1 MKALPGHWRVRN
13 GSREEKRMQ
22 LWFDSIESDHK
33 GDPKRESKSFFS
45 PEKPKSKILR
55 GYCVGQFCPRLQQ
68 CKGKGPAQYLVWG
81 DTNIR
86 GRPAKERAKLPSE
99 ERCSMLAR
107 SGDCVRGLWSP
118 RHFCPRCL
126 VGLLI
131 TRNSA
136 QDNLITSQRGK
147 YPTKSS
153 GRKWQISSDAVTSAL
168 NVPQLTFWPH

>member
-1 MKALPGHWRVRN
+1 MCGPTLPCVQTVCEEARPNIIPIHTN
-13 GSREEKRMQ
+13 GAR
-22 LWFDSIESDHK
+22 
-33 GDPKRESKSFFS
+33 
-45 PEKPKSKILR
+45 
-55 GYCVGQFCPRLQQ
+55 
-68 CKGKGPAQYLVWG
+68 KGPTQYPV
-81 DTNIR
+81 R
-86 GRPAKERAKLPSE
+86 GQTKVRGQPFEEWTKLPSE

-126 VGLLI
+126 VNLLI
-131 TRNSA
+131 TRNNA

>member
-1 MKALPGHWRVRN
+1 MTIYFENLTTGFACFLC
-13 GSREEKRMQ
+13 S
-22 LWFDSIESDHK
+22 
-33 GDPKRESKSFFS
+33 
-45 PEKPKSKILR
+45 
-55 GYCVGQFCPRLQQ
+55 CVGQFCPGLQQ
-68 CKGKGPAQYLVWG
+68 CKGKGPAQYLVWI

-86 GRPAKERAKLPSE
+86 GRPAKERIKLSSE

-107 SGDCVRGLWSP
+107 SGDCVRGLRSP

-126 VGLLI
+126 VNLLI

-147 YPTKSS
+147 YPTKSN

>member
-1 MKALPGHWRVRN
+1 MVVCGKKKWVGKNRENNTFIILL
-13 GSREEKRMQ
+13 GS
-22 LWFDSIESDHK
+22 LYYFIE
-33 GDPKRESKSFFS
+33 
-45 PEKPKSKILR
+45 LCV
-55 GYCVGQFCPRLQQ
+55 CVGQFCPGFQQ

-126 VGLLI
+126 VSLLI

-136 QDNLITSQRGK
+136 QDNLITAQRGK
-147 YPTKSS
+147 YPTKSN
-153 GRKWQISSDAVTSAL
+153 GRKWQISSGAVTSAL
-168 NVPQLTFWPH
+168 NVSQLTFWPH